1 MKTEYL
7 VSSYTMTGCIDLEI
21 FNSKIKAM
29 EWILD
34 QPNGRYIITEI
45 FNQNRQL

>member
-7 VSSYTMTGCIDLEI
+7 VSSHTMIGWIDLEI
-21 FNSKIKAM
+21 FSSKDKAI

-34 QPNGRYIITEI
+34 QPSGRYTITEI
-45 FNQNRQL
+45 FNQDR

>member
-7 VSSYTMTGCIDLEI
+7 VSSHTMTGLIDLEI
-21 FNSKIKAM
+21 FSSKYKAM

-34 QPNGRYIITEI
+34 QPSGRYIITEI
-45 FNQNRQL
+45 FNQN